1 MNLAPQKIS
10 EMCKEQELSRVL
22 GDQMSR
28 MSMNWTSGN
37 RIQKMQDL
45 LSKVSTLGETDFEV
59 AFRAMEGVLQSTLVR
74 NGESQKNKS
83 KSEKAQELKKEV
95 SEITKR

>member
-45 LSKVSTLGETDFEV
+45 LSKVSTLGEADFEV